1 MMEDRYQ
8 RVFPKGILIFSHL
21 NLLKRSTITIIWTM
35 IVVTE
40 RNMSTPFAIVMP
52 AASSPYSKLIIKV
65 LPPLAENKI
74 PTAKIYVII
83 RLIIIAIII
92 NMCKTVININNW

>member
-8 RVFPKGILIFSHL
+8 RVFPEGILILSHL
-21 NLLKRSTITIIWTM
+21 NLLKRSTITTIWTM

-40 RNMSTPFAIVMP
+40 RNMSTPFASVMLAP
-52 AASSPYSKLIIKV
+52 SSPYSKLKV
-65 LPPLAENKI
+65 IPPLAENKI